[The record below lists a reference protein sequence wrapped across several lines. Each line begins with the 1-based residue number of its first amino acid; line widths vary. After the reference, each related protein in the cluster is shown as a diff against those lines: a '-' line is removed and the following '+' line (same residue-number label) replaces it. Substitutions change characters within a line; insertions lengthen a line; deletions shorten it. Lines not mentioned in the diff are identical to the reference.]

1 MNTKPQRE
9 RERALFCASFAFK
22 LLLRERKTNRA
33 GLSLTERS
41 SPDRDPH
48 LRGPD
53 TQWQEPTGPPR
64 LPSRR
69 REPHGLD
76 QTGLGV
82 RLPRVQKEARM

>member
-22 LLLRERKTNRA
+22 LLLCERKANRA